1 MTQRQRPWGLFTRRI
16 WGQRRD
22 VKTLFLYLA
31 LFFPNHWNCNN
42 PPNDRRGEADQE
54 FDASSLLRPSKPLPN
69 WLHRPGRLSMLSLLS
84 FFYGYWRTLCVRL
97 ILQWQNVRRVQ
108 SYSQDGCIE
117 DFENNSEFSQKYQ
130 VSRFVQNSEGRVG
143 VGGTLYCKV
152 HLRLPKT
159 ACVTRNTCLRAP
171 RQNSRYFKRQ
181 NSRLCWEHKVPFA
194 DYLRSPI
201 SQINDVSDHWYLI
214 SLISQIA
221 IKQDHRY
228 LRLMIF
234 QIILISYHWCLRS
247 QKSKITDIQGG
258 RSCASEKFGLER
270 KC

>member
-1 MTQRQRPWGLFTRRI
+1 MTQRQHPWGLFTRRI

-22 VKTLFLYLA
+22 VKT
-31 LFFPNHWNCNN
+31 FFYNPPNHWNCNN
-42 PPNDRRGEADQE
+42 PPNDRNCRGEADQE
-54 FDASSLLRPSKPLPN
+54 FDASRLLRPSKPLPA
-69 WLHRPGRLSMLSLLS
+69 WLHRPGQLSMLSLLS
-84 FFYGYWRTLCVRL
+84 FFTGTGVLGIFNLHYVFGW
-97 ILQWQNVRRVQ
+97 VQ

-181 NSRLCWEHKVPFA
+181 NSRLCWEHKVSFA

-214 SLISQIA
+214 PLISQVTDISD
-221 IKQDHRY
+221 QWY
-228 LRLMIF
+228 LRP
-234 QIILISYHWCLRS
+234 
-247 QKSKITDIQGG
+247 
-258 RSCASEKFGLER
+258 
-270 KC
+270 

>member
-1 MTQRQRPWGLFTRRI
+1 MDIVENPLTPLLELSLF
-16 WGQRRD
+16 
-22 VKTLFLYLA
+22 KTGSKKTSSLYL
-31 LFFPNHWNCNN
+31 LSIIIFSDILWFTSRDFRILN
-42 PPNDRRGEADQE
+42 PEDIE
-54 FDASSLLRPSKPLPN
+54 FSGNQPKN
-69 WLHRPGRLSMLSLLS
+69 
-84 FFYGYWRTLCVRL
+84 
-97 ILQWQNVRRVQ
+97 IK

-181 NSRLCWEHKVPFA
+181 NSRLCWEHKVSFA

-228 LRLMIF
+228 LRLMIS

-258 RSCASEKFGLER
+258 RSCASEKFGLGR

>member
-1 MTQRQRPWGLFTRRI
+1 MDIVENPLTPLLELSLF
-16 WGQRRD
+16 
-22 VKTLFLYLA
+22 KTGSKKTSSLYL
-31 LFFPNHWNCNN
+31 LSIIIFSDILWFTSRDFRILN
-42 PPNDRRGEADQE
+42 PEDIE
-54 FDASSLLRPSKPLPN
+54 FSGNQPKN
-69 WLHRPGRLSMLSLLS
+69 
-84 FFYGYWRTLCVRL
+84 
-97 ILQWQNVRRVQ
+97 IK

-181 NSRLCWEHKVPFA
+181 NSRLCWEHKVSFA

-214 SLISQIA
+214 SIISHITDISDHQKVRSLISQIT
-221 IKQDHRY
+221 IKQDRRY
-228 LRLMIF
+228 LRLMIS

-258 RSCASEKFGLER
+258 RSCASEKFGLGR